1 MPTSASQCHLSRWV
15 PVQSSSTWRP
25 MCFAPLATSSTNPSG
40 LQPTLQ
46 PTILC
51 TLCQSSTVHH
61 RTTSSRNSPLNGREA
76 ASSSSST
83 RLGNRAICP
92 TEHRSCAALLG
103 TPVEWFCTILVLHG
117 THYDMLARTVV
128 TPHGVSTACAS
139 PSVLP
144 AQLGAQSQAGNSS
157 EMRPAS
163 SRLAHLLRDAPFH
176 AGVCGHGMMLVTEPH
191 DLIVC
196 GAEEESA
203 LFCQCCWHLLSVLS
217 IYFPPAASAVHG
229 HQYDPNHR
237 NISVTS
243 TGVSSTGVSFTGSVL
258 QSSTG
263 VSSTGVSST
272 SESSTGST
280 NSHMMTV
287 NRLPNDLSF
296 FFLPVLEGT
305 LAGVPVLE
313 GTLPRLI
320 RWEGGIRF
328 QFPFRPSQIH
338 LLVLAIVLND
348 FGTCTDVPIISRS
361 SLVTNP
367 RLTRWEGEYSFY
379 ASAGSDAI
387 CCLTHLTCGFTIL
400 GLSMLLGASS
410 AFTKSI
416 FALYMIPTCSATLP
430 SVQLPHGSSALPISL
445 SIVAVAVLITISVVS
460 LLLLLDFRTSVRIHF
475 AYQRFCRFTSPP
487 PDPPPM
493 APGDDDA
500 WSPAGMIDE
509 LAQSLGVTE
518 PGSSLSRPVQ
528 GLDLLLNIPNAESD
542 AESDAES
549 AAATGVEPG
558 RTHATAAAAGG
569 RPCPKTSRCTWPHG
583 TCRTRADRCAGRTA
597 RG

>member
-1 MPTSASQCHLSRWV
+1 
-15 PVQSSSTWRP
+15 
-25 MCFAPLATSSTNPSG
+25 
-40 LQPTLQ
+40 
-46 PTILC
+46 
-51 TLCQSSTVHH
+51 
-61 RTTSSRNSPLNGREA
+61 
-76 ASSSSST
+76 
-83 RLGNRAICP
+83 
-92 TEHRSCAALLG
+92 
-103 TPVEWFCTILVLHG
+103 
-117 THYDMLARTVV
+117 MLARTVV

-410 AFTKSI
+410 AFPKTCGFTILGLSMLLGASSAFPKSI

-542 AESDAES
+542 AEPDAES
-549 AAATGVEPG
+549 TAATSAEPG
-558 RTHATAAAAGG
+558 RMLLPLRLAAGRAR
-569 RPCPKTSRCTWPHG
+569 RPAGAR
-583 TCRTRADRCAGRTA
+583 GRTA
-597 RG
+597 RGAREPTGVPGVRPAGKAGYQATFRDKYLGSFATI